1 MRLILS
7 LILFAACNSDATIDK
22 ISNKIP
28 TVAITSHED
37 GSTFLEGVT
46 AQFVHRL
53 LTMTI
58 LEIRLP
64 LPGMSTTTL
73 PVRRRLLRLMVAHF
87 ATLLLAP
94 THSVWW
100 SM

>member
-1 MRLILS
+1 MRLTLS

-46 AQFVHRL
+46 AQFRAQASDDDDPGDT
-53 LTMTI
+53 LTVTWYVDDLSLI
-58 LEIRLP
+58 HI
-64 LPGMSTTTL
+64 
-73 PVRRRLLRLMVAHF
+73 
-87 ATLLLAP
+87 
-94 THSVWW
+94 
-100 SM
+100 